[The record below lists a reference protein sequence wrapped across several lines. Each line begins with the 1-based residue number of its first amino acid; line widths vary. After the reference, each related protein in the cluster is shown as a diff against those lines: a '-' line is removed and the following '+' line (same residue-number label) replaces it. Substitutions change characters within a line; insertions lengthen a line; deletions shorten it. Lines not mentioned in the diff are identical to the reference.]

1 MQFWF
6 PTLCLHSWR
15 SYNGCIAHG
24 TLGVSAGC
32 CCCCCLQFV
41 VMVNVLT
48 MTPLIIL
55 PRVWAGWGLREKLG
69 LLGKND
75 LVCSQGWFQPL
86 DRKLAAILRR
96 RQRLWLA
103 LYWESQRWVS
113 LARSPQATLRY
124 VCVCA
129 CIRVHAWVCV
139 CVLRRVTSAPRW
151 VARGGGVGEWLWLQ
165 CPSSAA
171 IRALIQ
177 PDPPHVLTHTPLHL
191 SQVFIFILTK

>member
-113 LARSPQATLRY
+113 LARSPQATLAY
-124 VCVCA
+124 VCVYTCA
-129 CIRVHAWVCV
+129 CVGVRVCAEKSDECTPMGRERGRS
-139 CVLRRVTSAPRW
+139 RRVALTPMPFFCRYQSSNTA
-151 VARGGGVGEWLWLQ
+151 G
-165 CPSSAA
+165 PSS
-171 IRALIQ
+171 R
-177 PDPPHVLTHTPLHL
+177 PHSHPSPSLTGFYFHSH
-191 SQVFIFILTK
+191 